1 MGVKTILTLNF
12 ISYFCILIMQETVPN
27 KLYSKPISG
36 YCFILA
42 AVCVFG
48 LLLFSCSGKGKNAK
62 TYLAEAESALGEGNY
77 SLAKLKID
85 SIKVLYPQS
94 FDEINK
100 GFGLM
105 RRVRMAEN
113 RRNIVYCDSMLA
125 VNYRLLTEM
134 LNDFTYVRDPRYQE
148 FGDYVPKIYPLN
160 SSFQQ
165 NGLRS
170 AVGEKGQM
178 YIESVLSGGS
188 LKHNRIKVATQDGSF
203 AESLPVTADGLNYR
217 FGTLDATY
225 EIVRFSGNDDNG
237 VAKFVYTFK
246 DSPITLSFIGSRTTS
261 ILLPEKAKKGIA
273 QSFELSTLLLDIEN
287 LKYEKGRS
295 EALINYLESTSA
307 NSDK

>member
-148 FGDYVPKIYPLN
+148 FGDYVPKVYPLS
-160 SSFQQ
+160 SSFHQ
-165 NGLRS
+165 NGIRS
-170 AVGEKGQM
+170 AVSEKGQM

-188 LKHNRIKVATQDGSF
+188 LKHNRIKVATKDGSF

-237 VAKFVYTFK
+237 VAKFVYTFR

>member
-1 MGVKTILTLNF
+1 MKGTL
-12 ISYFCILIMQETVPN
+12 SN
-27 KLYSKPISG
+27 KLYSRPLSG
-36 YCFILA
+36 YCFVFT

-62 TYLAEAESALGEGNY
+62 TYLAEAESALSAGNY

-105 RRVRMAEN
+105 QRVRMAEN
-113 RRNIVYCDSMLA
+113 QRNIVYCDSMLA
-125 VNYRLLTEM
+125 VNYRLLTKM
-134 LNDFTYVRDPRYQE
+134 LNDFTYVRDPQYQE
-148 FGDYVPKIYPLN
+148 FGDYVPKVYPLS
-160 SSFQQ
+160 SSFHQ

-170 AVGEKGQM
+170 AVSEKGQM

-188 LKHNRIKVATQDGSF
+188 LKHNRIKVATKDGSF
-203 AESLPVTADGLNYR
+203 AESLPVTTDGLNYR
-217 FGTLDATY
+217 FSTLNATY

-237 VAKFVYTFK
+237 VAKFIYTFK
-246 DSPITLSFIGSRTTS
+246 DTPITLSFIGNRTTS
-261 ILLPEKAKKGIA
+261 IPLPEKAKKGISR
-273 QSFELSTLLLDIEN
+273 SFELSTLLLDIEK

-295 EALINYLESTSA
+295 EALINYLESRKR
-307 NSDK
+307 D

>member
-1 MGVKTILTLNF
+1 MKESV
-12 ISYFCILIMQETVPN
+12 SN
-27 KLYSKPISG
+27 KLYFKPLSG

-42 AVCVFG
+42 ALSVFV

-62 TYLAEAESALGEGNY
+62 TYLAEAESAFNAGNH

-85 SIKVLYPQS
+85 SIKLLFPQS

-100 GFGLM
+100 GFELM
-105 RRVRMAEN
+105 QRVRMAEN

-160 SSFQQ
+160 TSFQQ

-170 AVGEKGQM
+170 AVSEKGQM

-188 LKHNRIKVATQDGSF
+188 LKHSRIKVATKDGSF
-203 AESLPVTADGLNYR
+203 AESLSVTTDGLNYR
-217 FGTLDATY
+217 FSTLNATY

-237 VAKFVYTFK
+237 VAKFIYTFK
-246 DSPITLSFIGSRTTS
+246 DTPITLSFIGNRTTS
-261 ILLPEKAKKGIA
+261 IPLPEKAKKGIA
-273 QSFELSTLLLDIEN
+273 RSFELSTLLLDIEK

-295 EALINYLESTSA
+295 EALINYLESRKT
-307 NSDK
+307 D